1 MMNASAITSTQAIQA
16 ILAPAVM
23 ISSCALFFLGLSN
36 RYVALLTRIRL
47 LNEEKRN
54 LNYKLREEGELK
66 NAENERLFHVNTQV
80 NALLKSTWHVR
91 NAIMCHIAAIFCFVL
106 TSFTI
111 GVNFFVAHSLIAGI
125 PICLFISGMFLVLS
139 GVICM
144 GLDIFISSKVI
155 LIEIRDE
162 N

>member
-1 MMNASAITSTQAIQA
+1 MMNGSPITSTQAIQA

-36 RYVALLTRIRL
+36 RYIALLTRIRL

-54 LNYKLREEGELK
+54 LNYKLIEVGELK
-66 NAENERLFHVNTQV
+66 KAENNRLFHINTQV
-80 NALLKSTWHVR
+80 NALLQSTWHVR
-91 NAIMCHIAAIFCFVL
+91 NAIMCHIVAIFCFVL

-111 GVNFFVAHSLIAGI
+111 GVNFFLAYSLIVGI
-125 PICLFISGMFLVLS
+125 SIYLFISGMFFVLS

-155 LIEIRDE
+155 LVEVRDE
-162 N
+162 G

>member
-36 RYVALLTRIRL
+36 RYIALLTRIRL
-47 LNEEKRN
+47 LNEEKRH
-54 LNYKLREEGELK
+54 LHYQLREEGELK
-66 NAENERLFHVNTQV
+66 KAENDRLFHINTQV
-80 NALLKSTWHVR
+80 NALLQATWYVR
-91 NAIMCHIAAIFCFVL
+91 NAIMCHIVAVFCFVL

-111 GVNFFVAHSLIAGI
+111 GVNFFISHSLIAGI
-125 PICLFISGMFLVLS
+125 PIYLFISGMILVLS

-155 LIEIRDE
+155 LVEVKDE
-162 N
+162 G